1 MTKIIKNITE
11 GEALQAQSTNYVP
24 DLEHPLELWCTSD
37 IAQRLVQL
45 ESNPPYALLDVD
57 RARKLTMINATAVP
71 RTEDPG
77 KHQNLGYKGQSLH
90 SSKSMTLP
98 IDTVRDYVS
107 DMTPVDFQLP
117 FKTMKAPGNSHCKET
132 EYQHTKLGL

>member
-1 MTKIIKNITE
+1 MWHISNVT
-11 GEALQAQSTNYVP
+11 QS
-24 DLEHPLELWCTSD
+24 
-37 IAQRLVQL
+37 LVQL
-45 ESNPPYALLDVD
+45 ESDPPYDLLGVD
-57 RARKLTMINATAVP
+57 KDEKLTMINAPTAS